1 MIAPNSIIDHRFSN
15 SERVGTG
22 NFGHAIDTVCANS
35 YSHISMRPQAILFV
49 PILMIL
55 DHHTIFVLRASMG
68 SKFKGH
74 GHINRLRFTTLIHA
88 LIKLSQA
95 Y

>member
-22 NFGHAIDTVCANS
+22 NFGHAIDTVRANS
-35 YSHISMRPQAILFV
+35 YSHISMRPQAI
-49 PILMIL
+49 IS